1 MAFMM
6 FWQEAAH
13 GAASAEH
20 ASGGSEHHVSWVA
33 EQVNHLVGHEVPEH
47 LVMVGVSVL
56 ICTVGIWLFRGN
68 LSVDNPSYRQ
78 QILEGFVLQV
88 RGMIDQTIG
97 HYGRKYLPV
106 VGAFAMF
113 ILLSN
118 LMGLIPI
125 FKAPTVSLN
134 VTLALGLTSFCYYM
148 GMGFKQ
154 QGLGYLK
161 HFMGGLT
168 SGPMVIFGML
178 LFFIELLSNCLR
190 PATLGVRLFINIFAD
205 EQLAEAIS
213 ANVIAWGLPSVLM
226 FLATF
231 VAFVQTFVFVTL
243 SVVYLGET
251 VPHDDH
257 HGDHDHGA
265 AH

>member
-13 GAASAEH
+13 SAAGAEH
-20 ASGGSEHHVSWVA
+20 GGGSEHHVSWVA

-47 LVMVGVSVL
+47 LVMVMVSVL

-68 LSVDNPSYRQ
+68 LSIDNPSYRQ

-88 RGMIDQTIG
+88 RGIIDQTIG
-97 HYGRKYLPV
+97 PVGRKYLPV
-106 VGAFAMF
+106 VGAFAVF

-134 VTLALGLTSFCYYM
+134 VTLALGLTSFFYYM

-154 QGLGYLK
+154 QGVGYLK

-168 SGPMVIFGML
+168 SGPMVVFGAL
-178 LFFIELLSNCLR
+178 LFGIELLSNCLR

-213 ANVIAWGLPSVLM
+213 ANVVAWGLPSVLM

-231 VAFVQTFVFVTL
+231 VAFVQTFVFVVL

-251 VPHDDH
+251 VPHGDHHDDH
-257 HGDHDHGA
+257 EA